1 LARKAI
7 YKHAAV
13 VSTVDDGTSE
23 VGSNEWNADPAP
35 QGMYGNTPAT
45 ATITIASGVATITD
59 SVTVVAA
66 ESSTSDTLDKLAIT
80 NTNQYDLV
88 YLFADTGDTIT
99 VTNTSSPSAD
109 GHIKTISGSNETL
122 STTVPTILIRK
133 GNYWYGYGGGTV
145 ADLGITTAKLAADAV
160 TAAKIADDV
169 VDSEHLAAGGIDTE
183 HLGALQVTTAKIAA
197 DAITAAKIADDVINS
212 EHYAAA
218 SIDNEH
224 LADDA
229 VGADELAADAVVNAS
244 VASGAAIATS
254 KLSGAVTGIAS
265 HGLATSATT
274 DTTNA
279 SNISSGTL
287 ANARLPDVA
296 VSDLAAAAVT
306 LESEGIGSNDND
318 TSFPTSAAV
327 KDYVDTAVASDVTL
341 KGTYD
346 ASADSPS
353 LDDGSPIAGIL
364 KGDHYVVSAAG
375 DFFTE
380 TMQIGDSIIAKA
392 DSPTALAN
400 WITVNNNMV
409 TPIVTGNIAADAVTG
424 AKIADDTIDSEHYVA
439 ASIDNEHLADNAV
452 GTAEIAAD
460 AVTGAKIADDQI
472 NSEHYVDG
480 SIDLAHLS
488 ADCVD
493 GTKIADD
500 AVGAEHIASN
510 AVVQAS
516 LADDAVGAAEL
527 AADAV
532 VTANIVDLNVTTAK
546 IAADAITGAK
556 IADDQVDSE
565 HYVAASIDNE
575 HLADNAVGTAE
586 IAADAV
592 TAAKLADDAVVTA
605 NIVDLNVTTA
615 KIAAD
620 AVTAAK
626 LADDAVVTAN
636 IVDLNVTT
644 GKIAADAVTGA
655 KVADDTLDS
664 EHYAAGSIDLEHL
677 ANAAKTEALIVAAS
691 DNTTALTAST
701 VFTFYMPYAMT
712 LTDIKASVLT
722 APTGAELIV
731 DVHDAGTTIMD
742 TNKLDIDVTE
752 FHTKD
757 AGTQPVLS
765 HTTLANN
772 AKIEI
777 IVDQIG
783 STVAGAGLVIY
794 LIGYQT

>member
-1 LARKAI
+1 MARKAI
-7 YKHAAV
+7 YKHTAV

-23 VGSNEWNADPAP
+23 VGSDEWNADPAP

-133 GNYWYGYGGGTV
+133 GSYWYGYGGGTV

-197 DAITAAKIADDVINS
+197 DAINGTKIADDAIDSEHYAAASIDNEHLADNAVGTAEIAADAVTAAKIADDAIDSEHYTNGSVDLAHLSADSVDGTKIADDAINS

-229 VGADELAADAVVNAS
+229 VGADELASNAVVNAS
-244 VASGAAIATS
+244 VASGAAIVTS

-274 DTTNA
+274 DTTSA
-279 SNISSGTL
+279 SNVTSGTL
-287 ANARLPDVA
+287 PNAQLPDIVVA
-296 VSDLAAAAVT
+296 DLAAAAVT
-306 LESEGIGSNDND
+306 LESEGISSTDND

-327 KDYVDTAVASDVTL
+327 KDYVDTAVASDITL
-341 KGTYD
+341 KGNYD

-353 LDDGSPIAGIL
+353 LDDGSPISGIL
-364 KGDHYVVSAAG
+364 KGDHYVVSVAG

-380 TMQIGDSIIAKA
+380 TMQVGDSIIAKA

-424 AKIADDTIDSEHYVA
+424 AKIADDTIDSEHY
-439 ASIDNEHLADNAV
+439 I
-452 GTAEIAAD
+452 
-460 AVTGAKIADDQI
+460 
-472 NSEHYVDG
+472 
-480 SIDLAHLS
+480 
-488 ADCVD
+488 
-493 GTKIADD
+493 
-500 AVGAEHIASN
+500 
-510 AVVQAS
+510 
-516 LADDAVGAAEL
+516 
-527 AADAV
+527 
-532 VTANIVDLNVTTAK
+532 
-546 IAADAITGAK
+546 
-556 IADDQVDSE
+556 
-565 HYVAASIDNE
+565 AASIDNE

-605 NIVDLNVTTA
+605 NIVNLNVTTGKIAADAIDGTKIADDAVAAEHIASNAVVQASLADDAVGAAELASDAVVTASVVDLNVTTA

-620 AVTAAK
+620 AITAAK
-626 LADDAVVTAN
+626 IADDA
-636 IVDLNVTT
+636 I
-644 GKIAADAVTGA
+644 
-655 KVADDTLDS
+655 DS

-691 DNTTALTAST
+691 DNTTALTAGT

-731 DVHDAGTTIMD
+731 DVHDAGTTIMA
-742 TNKLDIDVTE
+742 TNKLDIDVSE

-765 HTTLANN
+765 DTALANN

>member
-160 TAAKIADDV
+160 TAAKLADDV

-197 DAITAAKIADDVINS
+197 DAINGTKIADDAIDS

-346 ASADSPS
+346 ADQENPS
-353 LDDGSPIAGIL
+353 LDDGSPIAGIK
-364 KGDHYVVSAAG
+364 KGDHYVISVAG

-380 TMQIGDSIIAKA
+380 TMQIGDSIIAKQ
-392 DSPTALAN
+392 DSPTTLAH
-400 WITVNNNMV
+400 WITINNNMV
-409 TPIVTGNIAADAVTG
+409 TPIVTGN
-424 AKIADDTIDSEHYVA
+424 
-439 ASIDNEHLADNAV
+439 
-452 GTAEIAAD
+452 IAAD

-691 DNTTALTAST
+691 DNTTALTVGT

-765 HTTLANN
+765 DTALANN
-772 AKIEI
+772 SKIEI
-777 IVDQIG
+777 IIDQIG

>member
-1 LARKAI
+1 MARKAI

-35 QGMYGNTPAT
+35 QGMYGNTPTT
-45 ATITIASGVATITD
+45 ATITISSGVATVTD

-254 KLSGAVTGIAS
+254 KLSGEVTGIAS

-327 KDYVDTAVASDVTL
+327 KDYVDAAVAANVTL
-341 KGTYD
+341 KGAYN
-346 ASADSPS
+346 ASTNSPDLDTSPS
-353 LDDGSPIAGIL
+353 GVIA
-364 KGDHYVVSAAG
+364 GDHYIVSHAG
-375 DFFTE
+375 TFFSE
-380 TMQIGDSIIAKA
+380 SLQVGDSIIAKIDSA
-392 DSPTALAN
+392 DAFDE
-400 WITVNNNMV
+400 WIVVNGNIV

-424 AKIADDTIDSEHYVA
+424 AKIADDTIDSEHYIA
-439 ASIDNEHLADNAV
+439 ASIDNEH
-452 GTAEIAAD
+452 
-460 AVTGAKIADDQI
+460 
-472 NSEHYVDG
+472 
-480 SIDLAHLS
+480 
-488 ADCVD
+488 
-493 GTKIADD
+493 
-500 AVGAEHIASN
+500 
-510 AVVQAS
+510 

-527 AADAV
+527 ASDAV
-532 VTANIVDLNVTTAK
+532 VNASVASGAAIATSKLSGALTSVASHGLAASATTDTTNADNIGSGTLAAGRVATLNQNTTGSAATLTTTRAIGGVNFDGSAAITPANITVADTTNTSCSVALFESATGDLPPKSDGGLTYNAGTGALTATTFVGAVTGNVTGNASGSSATCSGLSATAT
-546 IAADAITGAK
+546 ALATGRT
-556 IADDQVDSE
+556 IGQTGDVVWTSPSFDGSG
-565 HYVAASIDNE
+565 N
-575 HLADNAVGTAE
+575 
-586 IAADAV
+586 V
-592 TAAKLADDAVVTA
+592 TAASTIQAGAVELSM
-605 NIVDLNVTTA
+605 I
-615 KIAAD
+615 
-620 AVTAAK
+620 
-626 LADDAVVTAN
+626 
-636 IVDLNVTT
+636 
-644 GKIAADAVTGA
+644 
-655 KVADDTLDS
+655 
-664 EHYAAGSIDLEHL
+664 
-677 ANAAKTEALIVAAS
+677 ANAAKTQALIIAAS
-691 DNTTALTAST
+691 DETTALTTGTAKA
-701 VFTFYMPYAMT
+701 TFRLPYAFT
-712 LTDIKASVLT
+712 LTAIRASVTT
-722 APTGAELIV
+722 APTGSAITV
-731 DVHDAGTTIMD
+731 DVNDGGTTIMS
-742 TNKLDIDVTE
+742 TNKITIDATEKSSEDASTAPALTDTALADDAEITIDIDAV
-752 FHTKD
+752 
-757 AGTQPVLS
+757 
-765 HTTLANN
+765 
-772 AKIEI
+772 
-777 IVDQIG
+777 G
-783 STVAGAGLVIY
+783 STVAGAGLKVA
-794 LIGYQT
+794 LIGYKT

>member
-1 LARKAI
+1 MARKAI

-346 ASADSPS
+346 ADQENPS
-353 LDDGSPIAGIL
+353 LDDGSPIAGIK
-364 KGDHYVVSAAG
+364 KGDHYVISAAG

-380 TMQIGDSIIAKA
+380 TMQIGDSIIAKQ
-392 DSPTALAN
+392 DSPTTLAH
-400 WITVNNNMV
+400 WITINNNMV
-409 TPIVTGNIAADAVTG
+409 TPIVTGNIAADAVT
-424 AKIADDTIDSEHYVA
+424 
-439 ASIDNEHLADNAV
+439 
-452 GTAEIAAD
+452 
-460 AVTGAKIADDQI
+460 
-472 NSEHYVDG
+472 
-480 SIDLAHLS
+480 
-488 ADCVD
+488 
-493 GTKIADD
+493 
-500 AVGAEHIASN
+500 
-510 AVVQAS
+510 
-516 LADDAVGAAEL
+516 
-527 AADAV
+527 
-532 VTANIVDLNVTTAK
+532 
-546 IAADAITGAK
+546 
-556 IADDQVDSE
+556 
-565 HYVAASIDNE
+565 
-575 HLADNAVGTAE
+575 
-586 IAADAV
+586 
-592 TAAKLADDAVVTA
+592 AAKLADDAVVNASVASGAAIATSKLSGALTSVASHGLAASATTDTTNADNIGSGTLAAGRVATLNQDTTGSAATLTTARSIGGVNFDGSAPITPA
-605 NIVDLNVTTA
+605 NITVADTTNTSCSVALFESATGDLPPKSDGGLTYNAGTGELTATTFVGAVTGNVTGNASGSSATCSGLSATA
-615 KIAAD
+615 TALATGRTIGQTGD
-620 AVTAAK
+620 VVWTSPSFDGTDNVTAASTIQ
-626 LADDAVVTAN
+626 AGAVELSM
-636 IVDLNVTT
+636 I
-644 GKIAADAVTGA
+644 
-655 KVADDTLDS
+655 
-664 EHYAAGSIDLEHL
+664 
-677 ANAAKTEALIVAAS
+677 ANAAKTQALIIAAS
-691 DNTTALTAST
+691 DETTALTTGTAKA
-701 VFTFYMPYAMT
+701 TFRMPYAFT
-712 LTDIKASVLT
+712 LTGIRASVTT
-722 APTGAELIV
+722 APTGSAITV
-731 DVHDAGTTIMD
+731 DVNDGGTTIMS
-742 TNKLDIDVTE
+742 TNKITIDATEKSSEDASTAPALTDTALADDAEITIDIDAV
-752 FHTKD
+752 
-757 AGTQPVLS
+757 
-765 HTTLANN
+765 
-772 AKIEI
+772 
-777 IVDQIG
+777 G
-783 STVAGAGLVIY
+783 STVAGAGLKVA
-794 LIGYQT
+794 LIGYKT